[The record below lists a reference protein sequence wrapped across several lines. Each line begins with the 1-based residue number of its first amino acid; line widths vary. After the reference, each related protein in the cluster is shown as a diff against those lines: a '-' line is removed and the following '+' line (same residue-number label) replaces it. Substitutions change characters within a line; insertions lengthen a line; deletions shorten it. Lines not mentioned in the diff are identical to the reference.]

1 MQNFFS
7 YACFFFYLFVIHI
20 MKLLNYAEFQ
30 IYSEHKSIYSLIF
43 KSIEFFSRGKYSIE
57 DAAVFNKY
65 QIVAFKLFI

>member
-1 MQNFFS
+1 
-7 YACFFFYLFVIHI
+7 

-65 QIVAFKLFI
+65 QIVAFNLFIWIIKKTQQLG